1 MSIPELA
8 ITVVL
13 FGNAFFFL
21 GFIPWVGNRS
31 LDAWLRASDA
41 SWRAAPERRLR
52 DLEQSLRGYSVIR
65 PVLLVLLGLLAL
77 GVTAAAAVIVVLWT
91 MRPEL
96 RTPELARLATLG
108 VSYLALMVMV
118 GWRLLHVMEQQAARL
133 RILWKEHSS
142 AQSAR
147 QAAQSTRQG
156 PSSTGSR

>member
-1 MSIPELA
+1 MSAQELA

-41 SWRAAPERRLR
+41 SWRASPERRLR
-52 DLEQSLRGYSVIR
+52 ELEQSLRGYSIIR

-77 GVTAAAAVIVVLWT
+77 GVTIAAIALVLFWG
-91 MRPEL
+91 MRPDL

-118 GWRLLHVMEQQAARL
+118 GWRLLSVMEQQAVRL
-133 RILWKEHSS
+133 RLLWKEHLL
-142 AQSAR
+142 AHNAR
-147 QAAQSTRQG
+147 QNSSIS
-156 PSSTGSR
+156 SSTERR